1 VELVNWPRYEFA
13 VRAQQIVTLRLRTSS
28 NVPAPQPLL
37 DWAPLAPP
45 AKRAMLKEYSSE
57 KGHRP
62 RGV

>member
-1 VELVNWPRYEFA
+1 
-13 VRAQQIVTLRLRTSS
+13 VTLRFRTSG
-28 NVPAPQPLL
+28 NVPAPKPLL

-57 KGHRP
+57 KGHPP